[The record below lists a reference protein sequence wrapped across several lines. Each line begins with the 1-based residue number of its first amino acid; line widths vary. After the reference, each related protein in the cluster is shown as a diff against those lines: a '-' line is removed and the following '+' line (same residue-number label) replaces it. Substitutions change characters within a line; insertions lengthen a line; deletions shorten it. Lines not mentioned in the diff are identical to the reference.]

1 MRNDTETSRVLDL
14 VRAFVEGEKQ
24 RYPVSAAWLFGSWA
38 YGTPG
43 EDSDIDVGLVLE
55 GDTDLDLESA
65 IFQDAQALDWRLEP
79 HVFSRAYF
87 EKARRAMVYDIK
99 EKGIRIA

>member
-14 VRAFVEGEKQ
+14 VRRFVEGEKQ
-24 RYPVSAAWLFGSWA
+24 RYPVSAAGA
-38 YGTPG
+38 
-43 EDSDIDVGLVLE
+43 
-55 GDTDLDLESA
+55 
-65 IFQDAQALDWRLEP
+65 